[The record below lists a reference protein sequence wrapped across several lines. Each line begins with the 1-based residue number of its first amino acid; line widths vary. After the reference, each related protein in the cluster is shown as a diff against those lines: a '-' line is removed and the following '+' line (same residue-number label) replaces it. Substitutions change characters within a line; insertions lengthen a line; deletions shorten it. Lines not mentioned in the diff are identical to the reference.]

1 MIKQFITQ
9 NITMEGGQKNI
20 CSITIISFEAFLDAT
35 FTFQYPVASNYVA
48 VSIKGEGL
56 SYTPSPVMIPQG
68 DRAASYTF
76 PSSKGI
82 PTKVSITSISPA
94 KDGTYKYI
102 AGEPWDSSARTNIHI
117 TTSIQEDTMLRYTSQ
132 QAITSNLT
140 LRFTLEAQYA
150 DGTTRTFLSSGSMSI
165 GDLSGGN
172 MFSAP
177 SVINTYLLSVTKVR
191 VTVSP
196 TSDTSHTYTVS

>member
-1 MIKQFITQ
+1 MNKLFISQ
-9 NITMEGGQKNI
+9 NMGGGQENI
-20 CSITIISFEAFLDAT
+20 CSITATSSGANLVAT

-76 PSSKGI
+76 PSSNGI

-102 AGEPWDSSARTNIHI
+102 AGEPWVPSAKTNIHI
-117 TTSIQEDTMLRYTSQ
+117 TTSIQGTTMLRYTSQ
-132 QAITSNLT
+132 QAVTSNLT

-150 DGTTRTFLSSGSMSI
+150 DGTTRTFQSLGSMSI
-165 GDLSGGN
+165 GNLSGGN
-172 MFSAP
+172 MFSVP
-177 SVINTYLLSVTKVR
+177 SVVGTYLLSVTKVS

-196 TSDTSHTYTVS
+196 TSDNSHTYTVS